1 MASNTNL
8 ELEDMEDLK
17 QQSNRYATSSSSSSP
32 SPFRPASSIS
42 SASTFRIL
50 VASDNHVGYKE
61 TDSIRGEDSFEAFE
75 EVFKIAQEE
84 KVDFVLLGGDLFHET
99 NPSQQ
104 CLYKMM
110 TLFSKYVFGSGEI
123 TY

>member
-8 ELEDMEDLK
+8 QLEDMDNLK
-17 QQSNRYATSSSSSSP
+17 QRSNRYETSSSSSSP
-32 SPFRPASSIS
+32 SSFRPVIS
-42 SASTFRIL
+42 SSSSSTFRIL

-84 KVDFVLLGGDLFHET
+84 KVDFILLGGDLFHET
-99 NPSQQ
+99 NPS
-104 CLYKMM
+104 
-110 TLFSKYVFGSGEI
+110 
-123 TY
+123 